1 MDARRRNAA
10 YSSVDAWSLSRHAIG
25 TAGARAT
32 TLLSVLDRQQGSPGL
47 ATLEA
52 ERSRTETRRLL
63 GGVSAR
69 VPCGR
74 DGHGVESCTM
84 EATTTA
90 LVSHVHLIDPLH
102 ELSAASR
109 TDTRGRRWG
118 QRARVSARAGRAWD
132 LALIAQTAVEDIAV
146 VSDSDPTADAQRLS
160 FRPALSA
167 TWHADSTLQLV
178 GLTALQCESTSAAG
192 RSDDCGVL
200 EPVGRLGVQWQASRA
215 FSLRG
220 NLNRTVRP
228 PTLGE
233 LYGFSSVVRGN
244 ADLASETGVGVDAGA
259 RFESPAG
266 EPVLVFVDLFGFA
279 RRASDLIAYRRAG
292 SIVRPFNVRGADVIG
307 AELAATLEAFGLVED
322 ELSVTVLDPRDTTSR
337 VRNDILPFRSRLVLA
352 DTLRFRYEAPAGLF
366 DRASLGFGVFHRS
379 SQFAD
384 QGGLV
389 VIAAQTTF
397 DVEAQTHWLDERLA
411 LRARL
416 ANVFDARRFDA
427 VGLPQPG
434 RELSISGE
442 AWWW

>member
-1 MDARRRNAA
+1 
-10 YSSVDAWSLSRHAIG
+10 
-25 TAGARAT
+25 
-32 TLLSVLDRQQGSPGL
+32 
-47 ATLEA
+47 
-52 ERSRTETRRLL
+52 LL
-63 GGVSAR
+63 GGLSAR
-69 VPCGR
+69 IPCGR
-74 DGHGVESCTM
+74 DGQGVESCTL

-118 QRARVSARAGRAWD
+118 QRARLTARAGEAWD
-132 LALIAQTAVEDIAV
+132 LSLVAQTAVEDISV
-146 VSDSDPTADAQRLS
+146 VADSEEAADAQRLS
-160 FRPALSA
+160 FRPAVTA
-167 TWHADSTLQLV
+167 TWSLAPTVYLV
-178 GLTALQCESTSAAG
+178 GHTALQCESTRAA
-192 RSDDCGVL
+192 RSSDDCGVL
-200 EPVGRLGVQWQASRA
+200 EPVGRLGVEWRASPA
-215 FSLRG
+215 LSLRG
-220 NLNRTVRP
+220 NVGRSVRP

-233 LYGFSSVVRGN
+233 LYGFSAVVRGN
-244 ADLASETGVGVDAGA
+244 PDLASETGVGVDAGA
-259 RFESPAG
+259 RIESPAG

-292 SIVRPFNVRGADVIG
+292 NIVRPFNVRGADVIG

-322 ELSVTVLDPRDTTSR
+322 ELSATVLDPRDTTSR

-352 DTLRFRYEAPAGLF
+352 DTLRFRYEAPAGPF